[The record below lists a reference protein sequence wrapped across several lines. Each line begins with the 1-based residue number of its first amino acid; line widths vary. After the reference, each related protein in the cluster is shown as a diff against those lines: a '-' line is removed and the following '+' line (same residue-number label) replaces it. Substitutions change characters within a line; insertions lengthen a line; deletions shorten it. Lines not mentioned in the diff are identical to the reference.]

1 MEIKMTKRLKVKVF
15 KSDETTFLNKDI
27 EEYLEVERI
36 NDNSEYKVETH
47 LIENRNFNKT
57 DIVVTITHLR

>member
-1 MEIKMTKRLKVKVF
+1 MTKRLKVKVF